1 MCSSL
6 VKSLVQINLDINFFL
21 IQLLNGLQVYK
32 LLNFHGNDLKVAK
45 SHEIAVRLADF
56 DAISRSHGQSN
67 FSHRF
72 LNFLLLSCKY
82 CQLIML

>member
-21 IQLLNGLQVYK
+21 IKLLNGLQVYK

-45 SHEIAVRLADF
+45 SHEMVVRLTDF
-56 DAISRSHGQSN
+56 DAVSRSHGQSE
-67 FSHRF
+67 FSHSF
-72 LNFLLLSCKY
+72 FNFLLLSHKY